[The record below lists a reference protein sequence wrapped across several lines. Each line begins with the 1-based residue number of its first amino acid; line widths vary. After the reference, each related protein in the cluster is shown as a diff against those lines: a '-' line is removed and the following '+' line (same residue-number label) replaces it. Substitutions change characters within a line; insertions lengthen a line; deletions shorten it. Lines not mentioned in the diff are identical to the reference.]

1 MAATPA
7 LEPAGAKV
15 WADSQL
21 GRLVVPPRYDGCVAL
36 DFTAI
41 DFETANG
48 FRGSACSVGLTRV
61 RGGRIVEETQWLMR
75 PPAGFDHFDPRNVRI
90 HGITAEMVATAPRFG
105 ELFASLGAFIGGD
118 TLVAHNAAFDLG
130 VIRSALEVSELAG
143 PAYDFA
149 CTVKLARKTYSL
161 ESYSLP
167 FVAEAA
173 GAPMTHHH
181 DALADARA
189 CASIMIDVG
198 RRHAADSVLA
208 AAAALRVSMGR
219 AEAYAPGGTV
229 SKATATAQAQ
239 LAAGQLVPEQPAWAG
254 GWPTE
259 GENPVPNPDADP
271 SHPLCGETVVFSGNL
286 GISRP
291 EAKRRAADVGACCAS
306 RVTRATTVLVVGDGF
321 VPGDLHSTRH
331 TTKVRHALGL
341 RGKGQEVSLLSEG
354 EFLQLVGG
362 LWPAGA

>member
-1 MAATPA
+1 M
-7 LEPAGAKV
+7 
-15 WADSQL
+15 
-21 GRLVVPPRYDGCVAL
+21 AL

-48 FRGSACSVGLTRV
+48 FRGSACSVGLSRV
-61 RGGRIVEETQWLMR
+61 RDGVIVEETQWLMR
-75 PPAGFDHFDPRNVRI
+75 PPAGFDHFDPRNVQI
-90 HGITAEMVATAPRFG
+90 HGITADMVARAPRFG
-105 ELFASLGAFIGGD
+105 ELFAPLAAFIGSD

-173 GAPMTHHH
+173 GAPMTNHH

-198 RRHAADSVLA
+198 HRHAADSVSA
-208 AAAALRVSMGR
+208 AATATRVAMGR
-219 AEAYAPGGTV
+219 AEAYVPGDGL
-229 SKATATAQAQ
+229 SKATETAQSHRAS
-239 LAAGQLVPEQPAWAG
+239 GQLVPAQPQWAG

-259 GENPVPNPDADP
+259 GENPIPNPDADP

-286 GISRP
+286 AITRP
-291 EAKRRAADVGACCAS
+291 DAKQRAAEVGAFCAS

-321 VPGDLHSTRH
+321 TPANLHTSRQTS
-331 TTKVRHALGL
+331 KVRHALRL
-341 RGKGQEVSLLSEG
+341 REQGREVALLTEG

-362 LWPAGA
+362 FWPASA

>member
-1 MAATPA
+1 M
-7 LEPAGAKV
+7 
-15 WADSQL
+15 
-21 GRLVVPPRYDGCVAL
+21 AL

-61 RGGRIVEETQWLMR
+61 RGGQIVEEAQWLMR
-75 PPAGFDHFDPRNVRI
+75 PPAGFDHFDPRNVQI
-90 HGITAEMVATAPRFG
+90 HGITADMVATAPRFG
-105 ELFASLGAFIGGD
+105 EVFHAVGSFIGKD
-118 TLVAHNAAFDLG
+118 ILVAHNAAFDLG

-173 GAPMTHHH
+173 GAPMTDHH

-198 RRHAADSVLA
+198 RRHVADSVLA
-208 AAAALRVSMGR
+208 AATALRVAMGR
-219 AEAYAPGGTV
+219 ADAYAPGDGL
-229 SKATATAQAQ
+229 SKATATAQTQ
-239 LAAGQLVPEQPAWAG
+239 RAAGQLVPAQPQWAG

-286 GISRP
+286 AITRQ
-291 EAKRRAADVGACCAS
+291 EAKNRAAEVGACCAS

-321 VPGDLHSTRH
+321 TPSNLHTSRQTG
-331 TTKVRHALGL
+331 KVRHVL
-341 RGKGQEVSLLSEG
+341 RLREQGREVSLLTEG

-362 LWPAGA
+362 IWPASV

>member
-1 MAATPA
+1 M
-7 LEPAGAKV
+7 
-15 WADSQL
+15 
-21 GRLVVPPRYDGCVAL
+21 AL

-48 FRGSACSVGLTRV
+48 FRGSACAVGLTRV
-61 RGGRIVEETQWLMR
+61 RGGQIVEEAQWLMR
-75 PPAGFDHFDPRNVRI
+75 PPAGFDHFDPRNVQI
-90 HGITAEMVATAPRFG
+90 HGITADMVATAPRFG
-105 ELFASLGAFIGGD
+105 EVFDAVGSFIGTD

-173 GAPMTHHH
+173 GAPMTNHH

-198 RRHAADSVLA
+198 RRHVADSVLA
-208 AAAALRVSMGR
+208 AATALRVAMGR
-219 AEAYAPGGTV
+219 ADAYAPGDGL
-229 SKATATAQAQ
+229 SKATATAQTQ
-239 LAAGQLVPEQPAWAG
+239 RAAGQLVPAQPQWAG

-271 SHPLCGETVVFSGNL
+271 SHPLCGETVVFSSNL
-286 GISRP
+286 GITRQ
-291 EAKRRAADVGACCAS
+291 EAKNRAAEVGACCAS

-321 VPGDLHSTRH
+321 TPSNLHTSRQTG
-331 TTKVRHALGL
+331 KVRHVL
-341 RGKGQEVSLLSEG
+341 RLREQGREVSLLTEG

-362 LWPAGA
+362 VWPASV

>member
-1 MAATPA
+1 M
-7 LEPAGAKV
+7 
-15 WADSQL
+15 
-21 GRLVVPPRYDGCVAL
+21 AL

-48 FRGSACSVGLTRV
+48 FRGSACAVGLTRV
-61 RGGRIVEETQWLMR
+61 RGGQIVEEAQWLMR
-75 PPAGFDHFDPRNVRI
+75 PPAGFDHFDPRNVQI
-90 HGITAEMVATAPRFG
+90 HGITADMVATAPRFG
-105 ELFASLGAFIGGD
+105 EVFDAVGSFIGTD

-173 GAPMTHHH
+173 GAPMTNHH

-198 RRHAADSVLA
+198 RRHVADSVLA
-208 AAAALRVSMGR
+208 AATALRVAMGR
-219 AEAYAPGGTV
+219 ADAYAPGDGL
-229 SKATATAQAQ
+229 SKATATAQTQ
-239 LAAGQLVPEQPAWAG
+239 RAAGQLVPAQPQWAG

-286 GISRP
+286 AITRQ
-291 EAKRRAADVGACCAS
+291 EAKNRAADVGACCAS

-321 VPGDLHSTRH
+321 TPSNLHTSRQTG
-331 TTKVRHALGL
+331 KVRHVL
-341 RGKGQEVSLLSEG
+341 RLREQGREVSLLTEG

-362 LWPAGA
+362 VWPASV